1 MTIAPLATGKVE
13 SLCIDGKPVGLIY
26 FRIAGPKGDRH
37 RGITRALSGHDG
49 AYIRTSR
56 LQKGSEVF
64 NWRSWTGL
72 SKEELDDIE
81 NVLGVHAPPGC
92 LLENIV
98 VSGIPNF
105 SKLPPT
111 SRLVFPGERGGGS
124 EITQTI
130 LAVWEEN
137 GPCDGVGKRL
147 EAHHGQPGL
156 SARFI
161 KAAQNKRGV
170 MGLVLSP
177 GVVRIGDTV
186 VVYPPVQ

>member
-1 MTIAPLATGKVE
+1 
-13 SLCIDGKPVGLIY
+13 
-26 FRIAGPKGDRH
+26 
-37 RGITRALSGHDG
+37 LSGHDG

-56 LQKGSEVF
+56 LQKDSEVF
-64 NWRSWTGL
+64 NWRSWTGI
-72 SKEELDDIE
+72 SQEELAGIE
-81 NVLGVHAPPGC
+81 NDLGLRVPSGC
-92 LLENIV
+92 LLENII

-111 SRLVFPGERGGGS
+111 SRLVFPGMYEDGKGV
-124 EITQTI
+124 TQAI

-137 GPCDGVGKRL
+137 SPCDGVGKRL
-147 EAHHGQPGL
+147 EAHHKQPGL

-177 GVVRIGDTV
+177 GEVRVGDTV
-186 VVYPPVQ
+186 LVYPPVQ